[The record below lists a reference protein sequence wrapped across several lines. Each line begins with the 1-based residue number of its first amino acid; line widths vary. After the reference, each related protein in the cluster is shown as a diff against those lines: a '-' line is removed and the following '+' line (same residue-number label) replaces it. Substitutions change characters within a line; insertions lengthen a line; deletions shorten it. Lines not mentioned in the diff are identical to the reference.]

1 MSDTSLARPPSLAI
15 WGRMSSINVKKV
27 VWGAQELG
35 LPFTR
40 HEAGGTFGVVKTQ
53 AYLAHNPNALVPLLD
68 DGGFVLW
75 ESNVI
80 LRYLCAKHSAG
91 DGPTHLYPLDLQTRF
106 SAERWMD
113 WQQTT
118 VNGAGRD
125 AFLQW
130 IRTPEEQRSMAA
142 IEKSRLAMQDVLQI
156 LEQTLACSDHVAAA
170 RFTMADIPLAC
181 EIHRWWGLPHER
193 MGDGTHPRA
202 HYPHIAAW
210 YAQIQA
216 RPAARGVLDLPLS

>member
-1 MSDTSLARPPSLAI
+1 MSDTAPAAQPALAI
-15 WGRMSSINVKKV
+15 WGRLSSINVKKV

-40 HEAGGTFGVVKTQ
+40 HEAGGPFGVVKTPD
-53 AYLAHNPNALVPLLD
+53 YLARNPNALVPLLD

-75 ESNVI
+75 ESNAI
-80 LRYLCAKHSAG
+80 LRYLCARHSAG
-91 DGPTHLYPLDLQTRF
+91 DGPAHLYPQDLQTRF

-118 VNGAGRD
+118 FNGAGRE

-130 IRTPEEQRSMAA
+130 VRTPAEQRSMAA
-142 IEKSRLAMQDVLQI
+142 IEKSRLAMQGVLHI
-156 LEQTLACSDHVAAA
+156 LEQTLAGSAYVAAT

-181 EIHRWWGLPHER
+181 EIHRWWGLPHEH
-193 MGDGTHPRA
+193 MGDGSHPRA
-202 HYPHIAAW
+202 HYPHVAAW
-210 YAQIQA
+210 YTQIQA
-216 RPAARGVLDLPLS
+216 RPGARGVLDLPLS